1 MKKLRLIFL
10 LLLIMVILP
19 INILAIP
26 NVALTPAHNIGDVL
40 GNVLHSNVRTYIN
53 GERIPSYN
61 INHRSVVLISD
72 LANYGFD
79 VVFDEETRT
88 STVTRNYGKEF
99 MPIPAENIADNTERP
114 GTVAF
119 QYVYTDIIAIVN
131 GIEVESFNIKGRLA
145 IFFGDLGDFG
155 TFRWNG
161 ETQQSLLTLDEAR
174 IVITPTGIRYH
185 FHFCHTIRESW
196 QYVTREEAREL
207 GFTACQVCE
216 P

>member
-10 LLLIMVILP
+10 LLLIMAILP
-19 INILAIP
+19 INIF
-26 NVALTPAHNIGDVL
+26 ALPSAADNPARNIGDVL

-79 VVFDEETRT
+79 VVFDEATRT
-88 STVTRNYGKEF
+88 STVTRNYAKEF
-99 MPIPAENIADNTERP
+99 TPIENIADNTERP
-114 GTVAF
+114 GSVAF

-131 GIEVESFNIKGRLA
+131 GVEVESFNIRGRLA
-145 IFFGDLGDFG
+145 IFFSSLGDFG

-161 ETQQSLLTLDEAR
+161 DTQQSMLTLNEAR
-174 IVITPTGIRYH
+174 IVVTPTGIRYH
-185 FHFCHTIRESW
+185 FHFCHTIRENW
-196 QYVTREEAREL
+196 EYITREEAREL
-207 GFTACQVCE
+207 GFTACLVCE